1 MNIKKLALNDN
12 FINYKIAH
20 RGLHSETVC
29 ENSIKAFELAI
40 EHNFAIEIDVHLLT
54 DGELAVVHDSNLK
67 RVTGKEVIVEQLSSE
82 QLKDY
87 PLWDGQIIPLFKDVL
102 NLIDG
107 RVPLLVELKFD
118 QAFDSNQ
125 AQAVLK
131 QLENYSHPEMIA
143 LQSFHPFAVK
153 FLKEH
158 TDKYSVGILS
168 TYKLSDLSAIKNYI
182 LKSLMLYKKIHADFI
197 AYNVECLP
205 NKYVNK
211 KRKNGV
217 QVLTWTVNS
226 KEKIEKAKTVADNII
241 FEKVDLSLL

>member
-1 MNIKKLALNDN
+1 MKIKKLALNDN
-12 FINYKIAH
+12 FIKYKIAH
-20 RGLHSETVC
+20 RGLHSQAVC
-29 ENSIKAFELAI
+29 ENSMKAFELAI
-40 EHNFAIEIDVHLLT
+40 ELNFAIEIDVHLLT

-87 PLWDGQIIPLFKDVL
+87 PLWDGQTIPLFKDVL
-102 NLIDG
+102 NQIGG

-118 QAFDSNQ
+118 QGFDSNQ
-125 AQAVLK
+125 AEAVLS
-131 QLENYSHPEMIA
+131 QLESYNHTDMIA
-143 LQSFHPFAVK
+143 LQSFHPYAVK

-168 TYKLSDLSAIKNYI
+168 SCKFDNLSAIKRYI
-182 LKSLMLYKKIHADFI
+182 LKSLIYYKKMHADFI
-197 AYNVECLP
+197 AYDINYLP

-211 KRKNGV
+211 KRKKGA
-217 QVLTWTVNS
+217 QVLAWTINS